1 MKGFERLT
9 QIAVST
15 PRMERALPELLM
27 PGTVMVRLLR
37 ATEFG
42 LGNYFEPV
50 FRAMGLT
57 ENTFHV
63 LCLLLASES
72 GSASPGELSEMV
84 GTSRANMTRLL
95 EELVD
100 DGYIVRS
107 IDPRDARRHVISITP
122 AGRVKA
128 LDTAPL
134 LREPIEN
141 AFSDLDAEEFA
152 VLERVL
158 RKLIVSLDKAPRSL
172 RAAA

>member
-1 MKGFERLT
+1 MKGSDRLT
-9 QIAVST
+9 QIADSS
-15 PRMERALPELLM
+15 PRMGRALPELLM

-63 LCLLLASES
+63 LCLLMASES

-95 EELVD
+95 EELVE
-100 DGYIVRS
+100 DGHVARS

-122 AGRVKA
+122 AGRDKA
-128 LDTAPL
+128 LEAAPQ
-134 LREPIEN
+134 LREPIGN
-141 AFSDLDAEEFA
+141 AFSDLDADEFA

-158 RKLIVSLDKAPRSL
+158 RKLIVSLDKPPRAL
-172 RAAA
+172 RSAA

>member
-1 MKGFERLT
+1 MKGSERLG
-9 QIAVST
+9 QIADST
-15 PRMERALPELLM
+15 PRMGKALPELLM

-63 LCLLLASES
+63 LCLLLAS
-72 GSASPGELSEMV
+72 GHGRASPGELSEMV
-84 GTSRANMTRLL
+84 GTSRANMTRLI
-95 EELVD
+95 EELVE
-100 DGYIVRS
+100 DGYVVRS

-122 AGRVKA
+122 AGRGKA
-128 LDTAPL
+128 LKTAPQL
-134 LREPIEN
+134 SEPIER
-141 AFSDLDAEEFA
+141 AFSDLDAKEFA
-152 VLERVL
+152 VLEKIL
-158 RKLIVSLDKAPRSL
+158 RKLIVSLDKAPRAL